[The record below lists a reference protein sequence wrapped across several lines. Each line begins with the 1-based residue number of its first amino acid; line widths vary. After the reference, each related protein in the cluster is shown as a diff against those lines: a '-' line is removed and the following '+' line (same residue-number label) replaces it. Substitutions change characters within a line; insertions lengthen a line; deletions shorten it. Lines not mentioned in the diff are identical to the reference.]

1 MYRSIMLYG
10 IIVIMMFAVSFT
22 YAVEESDI
30 VVYYSF
36 DRLDEKK
43 FVDDS
48 GNGNDAELT
57 GNGKL
62 VDGQFGQAVHLNG
75 GIVQMAPANDFIVP
89 IGENSEITMEAWIYI
104 NAHSSHSGIISI
116 ETVDAGCCEF
126 RTMLNPNSNPFWDAG
141 HHADKSLGNF
151 TFELKTWYHYVMVA
165 DGKDGKVYVDGEF
178 IGSHPENF
186 DNSKF
191 PKYKEAAIYIGAGES
206 PNHHKLEDG
215 IIDEVVIYSKALTE
229 AEVKASMELG
239 VEGVLAVEA
248 KNKLT
253 TTWGYLKEVR

>member
-1 MYRSIMLYG
+1 MYKGIMLYG
-10 IIVIMMFAVSFT
+10 MIVIMVFAVSFT

-36 DRLDEKK
+36 DRLDGKK

-62 VDGQFGQAVHLNG
+62 VDGQFGKAVHLDG

-89 IGENSEITMEAWIYI
+89 IGENGQITMEAWFYI
-104 NAHSSHSGIISI
+104 NTHSGHSGIISI

-126 RTMLNPNSNPFWDAG
+126 RTMVDPNFIPFWDAA
-141 HHADKSLGNF
+141 HHADRKLPNF
-151 TFELKTWYHYVMVA
+151 TFKIDTWYHYVLVA
-165 DGKDGKVYVDGEF
+165 DGNDGKIYVNGEF
-178 IGSHPENF
+178 IGSQPENF
-186 DNSKF
+186 KF
-191 PKYKEAAIYIGAGES
+191 PKFKEAAIYIGAGES

-248 KNKLT
+248 KDKLT
-253 TTWGYLKEVR
+253 TTWGDLKTNF

>member
-1 MYRSIMLYG
+1 MYKGIMLYG
-10 IIVIMMFAVSFT
+10 IVLIMVFAVSFT
-22 YAVEESDI
+22 YAVEEGDI

-36 DRLDEKK
+36 DRLDGKK

-62 VDGQFGQAVHLNG
+62 VDGQFGKAVHLDG
-75 GIVQMAPANDFIVP
+75 GIVQMVPANNFIVP
-89 IGENSEITMEAWIYI
+89 IGENGQITMEAWFYM
-104 NAHSSHSGIISI
+104 NAHNAHSGIISI

-126 RTMLNPNSNPFWDAG
+126 RTMVNPNFNPFWDAA

-151 TFELKTWYHYVMVA
+151 KFELKTWYHYVLVA
-165 DGKDGKVYVDGEF
+165 DGKDGKIYVNGEF
-178 IGSHPENF
+178 IGSQPENF
-186 DNSKF
+186 TF
-191 PKYKEAAIYIGAGES
+191 PKFKEAAIYIGAGES

-248 KNKLT
+248 KDKLT
-253 TTWGYLKEVR
+253 TTWGDLKTNF

>member
-1 MYRSIMLYG
+1 MYKSILFYG
-10 IIVIMMFAVSFT
+10 ILLIIMFAGSFT

-36 DRLDEKK
+36 DSLVGKK

-57 GNGKL
+57 GSGKL
-62 VDGQFGQAVHLNG
+62 VDGQFGKAVHLNG

-89 IGENSEITMEAWIYI
+89 IGENGQITMEAWFYI
-104 NAHSSHSGIISI
+104 NSHNAHSGIISI
-116 ETVDAGCCEF
+116 ETVDEGCCEF
-126 RTMLNPNSNPFWDAG
+126 RTMVDPNFHPFWDAA
-141 HHADKSLGNF
+141 HHADKSLGDF
-151 TFELKTWYHYVMVA
+151 TFEVKTWYHYVLVA
-165 DGKDGKVYVDGEF
+165 DGKDGKIYVNGEF
-178 IGSHPENF
+178 IGSQPENF
-186 DNSKF
+186 KF
-191 PKYKEAAIYIGAGES
+191 PKFKEAAIYIGAGET

-248 KNKLT
+248 ADKLT
-253 TTWGYLKEVR
+253 TTWSHLKTAF